1 MTDPSTKYTYVK
13 QQINRAM
20 LDLLQTRELR
30 AISISDLASAAQIS
44 RVSFYRNY
52 NDKEDVLKEYINTL
66 ILGWHVEYE
75 KSDNKSEEEMLG
87 SLFAHFTKHSDFYLL
102 LSRRHLFYLLKE
114 VLKTLYGPKP
124 EYPNF
129 GAYVAAYFSYGLFGW
144 IEEWFARGMQESAE
158 EITILLKSRK

>member
-1 MTDPSTKYTYVK
+1 MTDSTAKNTYVK
-13 QQINRAM
+13 QRITDTM
-20 LDLLQTRELR
+20 LELLQTHELKS
-30 AISISDLASAAQIS
+30 ISISYLVTTAQVS
-44 RVSFYRNY
+44 RISFYRNY
-52 NDKEDVLKEYINTL
+52 SEKEDVLREYINTL

-75 KSDNKSEEEMLG
+75 NSDNKSEEEMLG
-87 SLFAHFTKHSDFYLL
+87 SLFAHFSNHGDFYLL
-102 LSRRHLFYLLKE
+102 LSQRQLFHLLKE

-158 EITILLKSRK
+158 DITMLLKSRK